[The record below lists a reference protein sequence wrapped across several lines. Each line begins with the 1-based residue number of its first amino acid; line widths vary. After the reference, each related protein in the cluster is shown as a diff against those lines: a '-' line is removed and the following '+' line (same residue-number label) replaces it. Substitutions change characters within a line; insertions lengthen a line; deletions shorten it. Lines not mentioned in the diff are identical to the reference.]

1 MNDETQGDN
10 DTVVEQAP
18 EAKLEFDPKAMEEQM
33 IAAAQAR
40 AEDPT
45 ETASQAYGMYVP
57 HYKASIPKLSTRG
70 LRRLLNYL
78 VLYPLDQTDFKA
90 ANDFEKQMMQLTG
103 QLVEAKFIMIL
114 DTYNQHATELYEA
127 QNTPLTQ
134 EQADEIA
141 DELGV
146 ERKTVTQENKDA

>member
-1 MNDETQGDN
+1 MNDETQDI
-10 DTVVEQAP
+10 EQAE
-18 EAKLEFDPKAMEEQM
+18 EAKLDFDPKALEAQM
-33 IAAAQAR
+33 VAAAQAR
-40 AEDPT
+40 AEDPI

-57 HYKASIPKLSTRG
+57 HYKTAIPKLSTRG

-103 QLVEAKFIMIL
+103 QLVEAKFVMIMA
-114 DTYNQHATELYEA
+114 TYNEHAQKLYDA

-134 EQADEIA
+134 EQSDEIA

-146 ERKTVTQENKDA
+146 ERKTVTEENT